1 MNKIH
6 RNKVYISGALT
17 GIKNSVEIK
26 AFYEAIGSLCEEME
40 FQAYVPH
47 LKTDPIDNPDVSPR
61 QVFETDKLQVSTSD
75 LVIAYLGSPSFG
87 VGMELAYSETNA
99 IPLILLYERGKN
111 ISRFPRGIPT
121 VISEIEF
128 SSYEDA
134 LTQLRSILEQWSVE
148 QPTQPLSSLHYATP
162 LP

>member
-1 MNKIH
+1 MNTIQKRI
-6 RNKVYISGALT
+6 YISGALT
-17 GIKNSVEIK
+17 GIEKPAEIK
-26 AFYEAIGSLCEEME
+26 AFYEAIGSLCQEIG

-47 LKTDPIDNPDVSPR
+47 LTTDPTNNPDVSAR

-75 LVIAYLGSPSFG
+75 LVIAYLGLPSFG
-87 VGMELAYSETNA
+87 VGMELAYAEINN

-121 VISEIEF
+121 VISEIQF

-134 LTQLRSILEQWSVE
+134 LAQLRRILEQWSVE
-148 QPTQPLSSLHYATP
+148 YPMQPLSSSLYSG
-162 LP
+162 

>member
-1 MNKIH
+1 
-6 RNKVYISGALT
+6 
-17 GIKNSVEIK
+17 
-26 AFYEAIGSLCEEME
+26 
-40 FQAYVPH
+40 
-47 LKTDPIDNPDVSPR
+47 
-61 QVFETDKLQVSTSD
+61 
-75 LVIAYLGSPSFG
+75 
-87 VGMELAYSETNA
+87 MELAYAETNA

-134 LTQLRSILEQWSVE
+134 LTQLRSILEQWNVE
-148 QPTQPLSSLHYATP
+148 QPTQPLSSLHYARP